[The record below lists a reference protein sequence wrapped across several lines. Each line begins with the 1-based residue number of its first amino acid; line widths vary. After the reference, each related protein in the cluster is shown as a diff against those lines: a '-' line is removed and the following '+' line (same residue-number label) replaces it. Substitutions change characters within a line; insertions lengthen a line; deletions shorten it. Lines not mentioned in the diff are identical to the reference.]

1 MDDYEKVA
9 QELQEWDNT
18 EEAARQDRWLEFLIR
33 RHNV

>member
-1 MDDYEKVA
+1 MENHEKVA
-9 QELQEWDNT
+9 QELEEWNDT